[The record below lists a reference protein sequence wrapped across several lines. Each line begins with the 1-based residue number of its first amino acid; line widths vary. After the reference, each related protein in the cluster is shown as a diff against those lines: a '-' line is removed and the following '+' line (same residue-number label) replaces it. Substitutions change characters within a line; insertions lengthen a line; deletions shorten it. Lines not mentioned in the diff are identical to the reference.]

1 MMLLKS
7 YANDG
12 DYMLRS
18 YKHTLRA
25 SYLGHITQAIINNF
39 TPLLFLT
46 FSSQYNLPLY
56 KITLLVTINFL
67 LQLSVDFAAASFVD
81 RIGYRKCIITA
92 HLFCT
97 LGLVLLGTLPNIMAS
112 PFAGLLISLFFY
124 ALGGGLIEVLIAP
137 IVEACPSENKEADMS
152 LLHFFYSFGHVGV
165 IVVSALFFWVFGIEN
180 WHILA
185 IIWACVPLLN
195 TLYFL
200 VVPIYTLPEENT
212 REFTIAKLFS
222 SKIFLLFILLMFLS
236 GASEQSMNQWA
247 SAFAESAL
255 MNTPLSKYAKILG
268 DLCGPCIFAI
278 MMGLSRLIYSK
289 FTEKIRL
296 EHLMILCS
304 FLCAVAYLF
313 CAVFPHA
320 FVRLFCCGFCGLCM
334 GIAWPGLYLMMP
346 KYCRGAGTASFAL
359 LALGGDLG
367 CAIGPTVVGL
377 ISDAAN
383 SLFFG
388 ISLACIFPILLMCG
402 LLLLKFFF
410 KKHPKP

>member
-1 MMLLKS
+1 
-7 YANDG
+7 
-12 DYMLRS
+12 
-18 YKHTLRA
+18 
-25 SYLGHITQAIINNF
+25 
-39 TPLLFLT
+39 
-46 FSSQYNLPLY
+46 
-56 KITLLVTINFL
+56 
-67 LQLSVDFAAASFVD
+67 
-81 RIGYRKCIITA
+81 
-92 HLFCT
+92 
-97 LGLVLLGTLPNIMAS
+97 
-112 PFAGLLISLFFY
+112 
-124 ALGGGLIEVLIAP
+124 
-137 IVEACPSENKEADMS
+137 
-152 LLHFFYSFGHVGV
+152 
-165 IVVSALFFWVFGIEN
+165 
-180 WHILA
+180 
-185 IIWACVPLLN
+185 
-195 TLYFL
+195 
-200 VVPIYTLPEENT
+200 
-212 REFTIAKLFS
+212 
-222 SKIFLLFILLMFLS
+222 MFLS

-410 KKHPKP
+410 KKHPKT